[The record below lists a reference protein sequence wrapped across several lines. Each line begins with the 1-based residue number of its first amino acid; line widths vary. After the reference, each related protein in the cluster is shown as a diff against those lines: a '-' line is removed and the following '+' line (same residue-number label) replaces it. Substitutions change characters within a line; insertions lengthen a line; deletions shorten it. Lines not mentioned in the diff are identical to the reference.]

1 MYTWSPRERKGWMH
15 LQQLRELPSLAAG
28 KIGEPE
34 ARTLGL
40 GFRGLGLR
48 GLGFRGLGFRGLEFR
63 KLIKGLRGVGV

>member
-1 MYTWSPRERKGWMH
+1 MH

-40 GFRGLGLR
+40 GFRGLG
-48 GLGFRGLGFRGLEFR
+48 FRGLGFRGLEFR
-63 KLIKGLRGVGV
+63 K